1 MDHEE
6 PSDFAPEPGSAS
18 RCSDFDD
25 AASAPSLGQF
35 DPSEPAPKVGY
46 SDDAVAAVTSGPAP
60 VRNFGGR
67 GPDGPGL
74 PEHMPCFLTQRA

>member
-1 MDHEE
+1 MEHEQATE
-6 PSDFAPEPGSAS
+6 FAPEPGSAS

-35 DPSEPAPKVGY
+35 ESSETAPKVGY
-46 SDDAVAAVTSGPAP
+46 SDDAVAAVTSGPAGPAP

-67 GPDGPGL
+67 GP
-74 PEHMPCFLTQRA
+74 A